1 MSNWTVIYF
10 ETEDGECPIEKFISS
25 RSKNNKAKILSLLSI
40 LEEKE
45 PTLPRP
51 YADLLRDG
59 IHELRIKL
67 SGDQIRVLYFFCY
80 QEFIILTH
88 AFHKK
93 SNKVPKSEIE
103 KAIKLKDDFLS
114 RITRSQL
121 KEAKDEDA

>member
-1 MSNWTVIYF
+1 MSNWTVIYY
-10 ETEDGECPIEKFISS
+10 EAENGKCHIENFISS

-40 LEEKE
+40 LEEKG

-88 AFHKK
+88 AFQKK
-93 SNKVPKSEIE
+93 SSKVPKSEIE

-114 RITRSQL
+114 RVTKSQL
-121 KEAKDEDA
+121 KEEKNENA

>member
-40 LEEKE
+40 LEEKG

-67 SGDQIRVLYFFCY
+67 SGDQIRVLFFFCY

-88 AFHKK
+88 AFQKK